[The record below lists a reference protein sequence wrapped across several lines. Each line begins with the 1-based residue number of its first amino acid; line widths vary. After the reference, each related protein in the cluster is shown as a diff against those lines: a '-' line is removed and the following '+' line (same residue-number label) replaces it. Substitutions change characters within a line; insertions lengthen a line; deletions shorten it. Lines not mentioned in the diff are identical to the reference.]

1 MKSSLGTLLD
11 SGESGLF
18 LLEGASDSDT
28 DLVAL
33 QARARGY
40 QFLNLD
46 CHAISDKTTL
56 MQGAKEAFQ
65 LPPHFGENWDA
76 LTDCLMDL
84 SWLPGL
90 RWVLL
95 VGGLERLWAADP
107 ESYRVTLEIL
117 REASAFWEE
126 QERPFIVLLRE
137 DCGPEA
143 ASLPPVAFA

>member
-18 LLEGASDSDT
+18 LLEGASDTDT
-28 DLVAL
+28 DMVAL
-33 QARARGY
+33 QAHARGY

-46 CHAISDKTTL
+46 CREIGGKAAL
-56 MQGAKEAFQ
+56 MQAAKQVFQ
-65 LPPHFGENWDA
+65 LPAYFGENWDA

-95 VGGLERLWAADP
+95 VEGLQRLWTEDS
-107 ESYRVTLEIL
+107 ESYRMTLEIL
-117 REASAFWEE
+117 RDASAFWEE

-143 ASLPPVAFA
+143 ASSPPVAFA

>member
-18 LLEGASDSDT
+18 LLEGLGDSDT
-28 DLVAL
+28 EMVAL

-46 CHAISDKTTL
+46 CRAVGDKAAL
-56 MQGAKEAFQ
+56 MQAARQAFE
-65 LPPHFGENWDA
+65 LPAYFGENWDA

-84 SWLPGL
+84 SWLSGL

-95 VGGLERLWAADP
+95 ASGLQRLWAQDP
-107 ESYRVTLEIL
+107 ESYHTTLEIL
-117 REASAFWEE
+117 REVCAFWEE
-126 QERPFIVLLRE
+126 QERPFMVLLRE

-143 ASLPPVAFA
+143 ASSPPVAFA